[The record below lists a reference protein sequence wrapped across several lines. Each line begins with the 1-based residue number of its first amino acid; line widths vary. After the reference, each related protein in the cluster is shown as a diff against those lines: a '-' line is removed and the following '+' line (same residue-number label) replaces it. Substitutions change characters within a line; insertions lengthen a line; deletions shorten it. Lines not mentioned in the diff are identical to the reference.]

1 MNPEIKILGE
11 KHMETIIIYGS
22 CYGTAKVYAEALAE
36 RLKSELL
43 PYDKVKEPAGYER
56 IIYVGGLYAGGVRGM
71 ARTAKKIPAAQCKKF
86 IVITVGLADPAD
98 EKNVQNIRKSAL
110 RQIPESLADKTE
122 FYHLRGGIDY
132 GKLSFKHRLMMKML
146 YEQVKKQP
154 VGEQDTDTRAIIE
167 TYVQK
172 VSFVDTECLEDIVKK
187 LED

>member
-1 MNPEIKILGE
+1 
-11 KHMETIIIYGS
+11 METIIIYGS

-36 RLKSELL
+36 RLKSEVL

-56 IIYVGGLYAGGVRGM
+56 IIYVGGLYAGGVMGM
-71 ARTAKKIPAAQCKKF
+71 TRTAKKIPADQCKKF

-98 EKNVQNIRKSAL
+98 EKNVQNIRTSAL
-110 RQIPESLADKTE
+110 RQIPKALADKTE
-122 FYHLRGGIDY
+122 FCHLRGGIDY
-132 GKLSFKHRLMMKML
+132 EKLSFKHRMMMKLL

-154 VGEQDTDTRAIIE
+154 VGEQDADTRAMIE
-167 TYVQK
+167 TYGQK

>member
-1 MNPEIKILGE
+1 
-11 KHMETIIIYGS
+11 METIIIYGS

-36 RLKSELL
+36 RLKSEVL

-56 IIYVGGLYAGGVRGM
+56 IIYVGGLYAGGVMGM
-71 ARTAKKIPAAQCKKF
+71 ARTAKKIPADQCKKF
-86 IVITVGLADPAD
+86 VVITVGLADPAD
-98 EKNVQNIRKSAL
+98 EKNIQNIRTSAL
-110 RQIPESLADKTE
+110 RQIPKPLADKTE

-132 GKLSFKHRLMMKML
+132 EKLSFRHRMMMKLL

-154 VGEQDTDTRAIIE
+154 VDEQDADTRAMIE
-167 TYVQK
+167 TYGQK